1 MGRSSPGPS
10 YDRLRLPRAA
20 RSVYIGPVA
29 ITVAELVAVP
39 FLRMRFHAGTAGG
52 GRLVTWAHTSDLPN
66 ATDWL
71 APGDLLMS
79 NGLNL
84 PEEAEGQVS
93 FLAQLESAG
102 LSGLAVGDDMHAPP
116 FAPEFIEQAEELAF
130 PVLGI
135 PRDVPFVA
143 ISRAVANANSDEEH
157 KRLVQTV
164 QLYEALRGAV
174 TTGTS
179 GATLL
184 RELSRR
190 LDCRVLLLD
199 ATTALPVLAAEA
211 EPPADLVDRLVAELQ
226 ERQGVFPAVLRVESN
241 GANAFAVRVPTTRPT
256 ALVALHDA
264 EHEPDLALLQ
274 HAANIAALEVER
286 IGAQREQQLRQGA
299 ELFAAM
305 LERRIEPASAAQQL
319 GEQGLDPEEAVLI
332 AFRPAAPMVNQRNLH
347 YELAQRDLPH
357 LVLWS
362 PQRCLVALSDTDAA
376 HQALREALD
385 PGVALGISDPLR
397 RADRA
402 PDAAR
407 EAQWAQTAAH
417 NLARP
422 VVRYGE
428 ATPLFLPRTLGEAE
442 LAAERVLGPILAYD
456 EEHATELM
464 RSLSVFLEQ
473 NRSWQR
479 SAELLHVH
487 KQTLVYRMH
496 RVEEL
501 TGRELRKT
509 ADIVELWMALRAL
522 ELSGTTVGSGSAERS

>member
-1 MGRSSPGPS
+1 M
-10 YDRLRLPRAA
+10 
-20 RSVYIGPVA
+20 A
-29 ITVAELVAVP
+29 ITVAELVDVP
-39 FLRMRFHAGTAGG
+39 FLKMRFHAGTAGG
-52 GRLVTWAHTSDLPN
+52 GRLVAWAHTSDLPN

-84 PEEAEGQVS
+84 PEEAEAQVS
-93 FLAQLESAG
+93 FLAELESAG

-116 FAPEFIEQAEELAF
+116 FTPVFLQRAEELAF
-130 PVLGI
+130 PLLAI

-143 ISRAVANANSDEEH
+143 VSRAVAAANSDEEH

-174 TTGTS
+174 STGS
-179 GATLL
+179 SATALL
-184 RELSRR
+184 SELGRQVGCR
-190 LDCRVLLLD
+190 LLLLD
-199 ATTALPVLAAEA
+199 ATTALPVLAAGA
-211 EPPADLVDRLVAELQ
+211 EPPAGLVDRLVAEL
-226 ERQGVFPAVLRVESN
+226 RGRHGVFPAVLRVESN
-241 GANAFAVRVPTTRPT
+241 GARAFALRVPTRRPT

-264 EHEPDLALLQ
+264 DRVPDLALLQ

-286 IGAQREQQLRQGA
+286 ISAERERQLRLGG
-299 ELFAAM
+299 ELLAAM
-305 LERRIEPASAAQQL
+305 LERRIEPVSASQQL
-319 GEQGLDPEEAVLI
+319 GEHGIAPEDAVLV
-332 AFRPAAPMVNQRNLH
+332 AFRATSSAASHRNLH
-347 YELAQRDLPH
+347 HELAQRALPH

-362 PQRCLVALSDTDAA
+362 PQLCLVALPDTDQA
-376 HQALREALD
+376 HEALRGALGPD
-385 PGVALGISDPLR
+385 IALGISDPLR

-402 PDAAR
+402 PDAGR
-407 EAQWAQTAAH
+407 EARWAQTAAH
-417 NLARP
+417 NLGAP
-422 VVRYGE
+422 LVRYGD

-456 EEHATELM
+456 GEHATELM

-501 TGRELRKT
+501 TGRDLRKT

-522 ELSGTTVGSGSAERS
+522 EFTGQAAGSERT

>member
-1 MGRSSPGPS
+1 M
-10 YDRLRLPRAA
+10 
-20 RSVYIGPVA
+20 A
-29 ITVAELVAVP
+29 ITVAELVDVP
-39 FLRMRFHAGTAGG
+39 FLKMRFHAGAGGG

-84 PEEAEGQVS
+84 PEEPEGQVA
-93 FLAQLESAG
+93 FLAGLESAG

-116 FAPEFIEQAEELAF
+116 FAPRFLERAEELSF
-130 PVLGI
+130 PLLAI
-135 PRDVPFVA
+135 PHDVPFVA
-143 ISRAVANANSDEEH
+143 VSRAVAAANSDEEH

-174 TTGTS
+174 STGSS
-179 GATLL
+179 GAALL
-184 RELSRR
+184 RELGRQLGCR
-190 LDCRVLLLD
+190 LLLLD
-199 ATTALPVLAAEA
+199 ATTTLPVVAAGA
-211 EPPADLVDRLVAELQ
+211 EPPPGLVDRLVAELRG
-226 ERQGVFPAVLRVESN
+226 RQGVFPAVLRVESN
-241 GANAFAVRVPTTRPT
+241 GARAFALRVPTRRPT

-264 EHEPDLALLQ
+264 ERVPDLALLH

-286 IGAQREQQLRQGA
+286 ISAEREQELRLGG
-299 ELFAAM
+299 ELLAAM

-319 GEQGLDPEEAVLI
+319 GEHGIVPEDAVLVS
-332 AFRPAAPMVNQRNLH
+332 FRPAAAAANHRNLH
-347 YELAQRDLPH
+347 HELAQRELPH

-362 PQRCLVALSDTDAA
+362 PQLCVVALPDTEEA
-376 HQALREALD
+376 HHALRRALG

-407 EAQWAQTAAH
+407 EARWAHAAAH
-417 NLARP
+417 NLAAP
-422 VVRYGE
+422 FVRYGDT
-428 ATPLFLPRTLGEAE
+428 TPLFLPRTLGEAE

-456 EEHATELM
+456 EEHATELL

-501 TGRELRKT
+501 TGRDLRNT
-509 ADIVELWMALRAL
+509 ADIVEVWMALRAL
-522 ELSGTTVGSGSAERS
+522 EFSGHAAGAEPAEPS

>member
-1 MGRSSPGPS
+1 M
-10 YDRLRLPRAA
+10 
-20 RSVYIGPVA
+20 A

-39 FLRMRFHAGTAGG
+39 FLNMRLHAGEGGG

-66 ATDWL
+66 AIDWL
-71 APGDLLMS
+71 GPGDLLMS

-84 PEEAEGQVS
+84 PPEAEAQVA
-93 FLAQLESAG
+93 FLGELDSAG

-116 FAPEFIEQAEELAF
+116 LAPELLERADALAF
-130 PVLGI
+130 PVLAI

-143 ISRAVANANSDEEH
+143 VSRAVANANSDEEH
-157 KRLVQTV
+157 ERLVQTV
-164 QLYEALRGAV
+164 QLYEAIRGPV
-174 TTGTS
+174 SNGGS
-179 GATLL
+179 GSNVL
-184 RELSRR
+184 RELGRQ
-190 LDCRVLLLD
+190 LDCSLLLLD
-199 ATTALPVLAAEA
+199 PATALPVVAPEA
-211 EPPADLVDRLVAELQ
+211 EPPGGLVERLVAEL
-226 ERQGVFPAVLRVESN
+226 RGRNGAFPAVVRVECEGVRAFALRVP
-241 GANAFAVRVPTTRPT
+241 AKRPT
-256 ALVALHDA
+256 ALVAV
-264 EHEPDLALLQ
+264 HEPERAPDLALLH

-286 IGAQREQQLRQGA
+286 ISAQREQELRLGAQL
-299 ELFAAM
+299 LAAM

-319 GEQGLDPEEAVLI
+319 GEHGIVPEDAVLVS
-332 AFRPAAPMVNQRNLH
+332 FRPAPSAASNRDLHHELSQRG
-347 YELAQRDLPH
+347 LPH

-362 PQRCLVALSDTDAA
+362 PQRCLVAVPDTGDA
-376 HQALREALD
+376 HGALRGALGAD
-385 PGVALGISDPLR
+385 VALGVSDRLC

-407 EAQWAQTAAH
+407 EARWAQTAAH
-417 NLARP
+417 NMGQP

-442 LAAERVLGPILAYD
+442 RAGERVLGPIRAYD

-479 SAELLHVH
+479 AAELLHVH

-496 RVEEL
+496 RVESL
-501 TGRELRKT
+501 TGRDLRST

-522 ELSGTTVGSGSAERS
+522 EFSGRGEAPEPAERA